1 MNLQIGR
8 IPFLV
13 CAPFFHRF
21 FRKKEQPRDY
31 SFIDGVP
38 SALNKKLR
46 EGNIHL
52 APASSIA
59 YAFAPQS
66 LVLCPDICTSCNLEV
81 QSVELFSRFPMEEL
95 SGKKIHLTSQ
105 SGTSAAL
112 LRILCSRYAHVSPK
126 FVNSKEDCDASLLIG
141 DEALLEKFRS
151 RWAFR
156 YDLAVLWK
164 NWQGLPFVFG
174 AWSIHKSALSNE
186 MRPKLENF
194 LSEVR
199 ESISDFRN
207 DPKSALEEWSK
218 HYPVPFSEGQ
228 LKGYYDS
235 LDYRFTEERK
245 ESLSRYF
252 NLCAAEGILPS
263 APPLH
268 FL

>member
-21 FRKKEQPRDY
+21 FREKFPNY

-38 SALNKKLR
+38 SVLNQKLWKG
-46 EGNIHL
+46 EIHL

-81 QSVELFSRFPMEEL
+81 QSVELFSQFPLEEL
-95 SGKKIHLTSQ
+95 SGKRIHLTSQ
-105 SGTSAAL
+105 SGTSVAL
-112 LRILCSRYAHVSPK
+112 LRILCSRYAHVFPQ
-126 FVNSKEDCDASLLIG
+126 FVSSTENCDASLLIG
-141 DEALLEKFRS
+141 DEALLEKFQN
-151 RWAFR
+151 RWPFR

-164 NWQGLPFVFG
+164 DWQGLPFVFG
-174 AWSIHKSALSNE
+174 AWSIHKSALSNGL
-186 MRPKLENF
+186 RPTLEKF
-194 LSEVR
+194 LLHVR
-199 ESISDFRN
+199 ESIAAFRK
-207 DPKSALEEWSK
+207 DPKASLEEWSR
-218 HYPVPFSEGQ
+218 HYPVPFSEDQ